1 MYLKAIELHG
11 FKSFPE
17 KTKIEF
23 EKGMSAVVGPNGSGK
38 SNISDAI
45 RWVLGET
52 RGSQVRASGKMEDII
67 FGGTTKRS
75 PMGFASVSLILDNTD
90 RVFDVDSDEVAVM
103 RKYHRGGDSEYY
115 INGAR
120 VRLRD
125 IQELFFDTGLGKNGY
140 SVVGQGKVS
149 EIVTSKP
156 EGRREI
162 FEEASGIAKFRYKKN
177 EAERKLESAEGNIT
191 RLTDILMGLEERV
204 EPLRRESEKAKEYLV
219 LAEKKKEMEISLW
232 LDTVDKSKE
241 LVRQQQRRLEIFT
254 DDFNRISEKLEASEK
269 YLEERYLYSNSLYA
283 KDGDNNRDIRAAEGQ
298 ISQYNSEKA
307 VLESQKGF
315 ADSQVAS
322 LEKEMQR
329 YADMGDTDSGEKQKL
344 ADKIT
349 RLENRTSE
357 KLYRQSRLQIK
368 LDELIEKARRTG
380 DEKGRI
386 SGEIS
391 ALNIKLQEAKIDRGS
406 LDSRNET
413 IKDSMK
419 LAAENLKLAVEYME
433 SSKKDADDVKQFIE
447 LTGENITRTGN
458 IKNGLVMKKNSAQ
471 SRLDT
476 AVKRAEENIN
486 SQRAL
491 QEKIRLL
498 TELENSMEGFAYSVK
513 TVLNKAKSG
522 GLGGILGSVAQL
534 INVEK
539 GYETA
544 VETALAGSLQNIVV
558 ENEAAAKRAI
568 EFLKST
574 KGGRATF
581 LPLDTVKPASFGEK
595 LPEWARTGDS
605 VIRVD
610 ERYRHIISN
619 LIGRTIIVDDINSA
633 SSLARKLNYRY
644 RIVTLDGQIINSGGS
659 FTGGSVSKSAGL
671 FTRKTEIEN
680 RKTELEKLKA
690 DYVQLDKNRLAAQDA
705 VDRVNSS
712 IEGCDGEIA
721 NLSGEKY
728 NAEIEYARLEQIYTQ
743 YENRAEALRGET
755 DNFARTL
762 ENNNERK
769 LELNR
774 QIAQG
779 EKQLISLQRQ
789 LDNLGV
795 RDEESVRRQN
805 EITTEIQQIKL
816 EVVQLQGEITLEKN
830 NLAQLE
836 NTLADRQ
843 KRIVEIGEEIRI
855 LMGENSVRDEEIK
868 AIVRNIE
875 ALQLSIKEK
884 EEENRTIAVT
894 RMEIEQERTKLVQDN
909 RALADEKASLSGQ
922 IAKVEERIKT
932 METSYDDIIVKLWE
946 EYELTV
952 QTAHRYRVD
961 VTDEVQMKKE
971 LNSVKNAIRKLG
983 NVNVASIEEYKE
995 VSRKYT
1001 YLKAQLDDLQQS
1013 KNQLIKLITSLNGEM
1028 KTLFSQSFDIIND
1041 NFGKIFAELFGGGS
1055 ARLELTDKEDVLNSG
1070 IEIIVSPPG
1079 KVIKSL
1085 TALSGGEQA
1094 LVAISIYFAILAH
1107 NPSPFCVLDEI
1118 EAALDDVNVSRY
1130 ANYLHRICD
1139 KTQFIVITH
1148 RRGTMEAAD
1157 VLYGVTMQE
1166 DGISKLLKLD
1176 VDNLSPSILN

>member
-52 RGSQVRASGKMEDII
+52 RGSQLRASGKMEDII
-67 FGGTTKRS
+67 FGGTQKRS

-103 RKYHRGGDSEYY
+103 RKYYRGGDSEYY

-177 EAERKLESAEGNIT
+177 EAERKLQAAEGNIT

-204 EPLRRESEKAKEYLV
+204 EPLRKESEKAKEYLT
-219 LAEKKKEMEISLW
+219 LSARKKELEISLW

-241 LVRQQQRRLEIFT
+241 LIRQQQRRLEIFT
-254 DDFNRISEKLEASEK
+254 DDYNTVSTKLEESEK
-269 YLEERYLYSNSLYA
+269 YLEERYLYGNSLIA
-283 KDGDNNRDIRAAEGQ
+283 KDSDNIRDIRTAEGQ
-298 ISQYNSEKA
+298 ISTLNSEKA

-315 ADSQVAS
+315 ASSQISS
-322 LEKEMQR
+322 LEKELER
-329 YADMGDTDSGEKQKL
+329 YAGMGDADSDAKQKL
-344 ADKIT
+344 TEKIES
-349 RLENRTSE
+349 LNKEKDQ
-357 KLYRQSRLQIK
+357 KLYRQSELQMQLDRLIAQ
-368 LDELIEKARRTG
+368 ARRAG

-391 ALNIKLQEAKIDRGS
+391 ALNLKLQEERIDRGS
-406 LDSRNET
+406 VDSRNET
-413 IKDSMK
+413 IKDSLS
-419 LAAENLKLAVEYME
+419 LAQENLNLAMEYME
-433 SSKKDADDVKQFIE
+433 SSRKDADEVKRFVD
-447 LTGENITRTGN
+447 LTGENITRTTN
-458 IKNGLVMKKNSAQ
+458 IRNGLVMKKNSAQ
-471 SRLDT
+471 AKLDA
-476 AVKRAEENIN
+476 AVKRAEENES
-486 SQRAL
+486 SQRRISDR
-491 QEKIRLL
+491 IRYL
-498 TELENSMEGFAYSVK
+498 TEMENNMEGFAGSVK
-513 TVLNKAKSG
+513 SVLKRAKEG
-522 GLGGILGSVAQL
+522 GLGGILGSVGQL
-534 INVEK
+534 VSVEK

-544 VETALAGSLQNIVV
+544 VETAMGFALQNIVV
-558 ENEAAAKRAI
+558 ENESAAKRAM
-568 EFLKST
+568 EYLKT
-574 KGGRATF
+574 TNGGRATF
-581 LPLDTVKPASFGEK
+581 LPLDTVKPATFNEK
-595 LPEWARTGDS
+595 LPDWACTGDS
-605 VIRVD
+605 VIITD
-610 ERYRHIISN
+610 PRYKHIISN
-619 LIGRTIIVDDINSA
+619 LMGRTVIVDNINSA

-644 RIVTLDGQIINSGGS
+644 RIVTLDGQVVNAGGS
-659 FTGGSVSKSAGL
+659 FTGGSASKSTGT
-671 FTRKTEIEN
+671 FSRKAEIE
-680 RKTELEKLKA
+680 RQKASLDKLKA
-690 DYVQLDKNRLAAQDA
+690 EYTQLEKNRLSAQDA
-705 VDRVNSS
+705 VDNVNSS

-728 NAEIEYARLEQIYTQ
+728 NAEIEYARLEQVYTQ
-743 YENRAEALRGET
+743 YENRADALKGEI
-755 DNFARTL
+755 DNFTHSL
-762 ENNNERK
+762 ENNNRRK
-769 LELNR
+769 LQLTQ
-774 QIAQG
+774 QIAKD
-779 EKQLISLQRQ
+779 EKQILSLQLQ
-789 LDNLGV
+789 LDSLGA
-795 RDEESVRRQN
+795 RDEESLRKQN
-805 EITTEIQQIKL
+805 AITGEIQDIKL
-816 EVVQLQGEITLEKN
+816 EVVSLTGAVSLEEN

-836 NTLADRQ
+836 TSLADRQ
-843 KRIVEIGEEIRI
+843 LRTAEINEEITRI
-855 LMGENSVRDEEIK
+855 KDETAARDEDIR
-868 AIVRNIE
+868 AILRQIE
-875 ALQLSIKEK
+875 ALQLTIKAK
-884 EEENRTIAVT
+884 EEENTTLART
-894 RMEIEQERTKLVQDN
+894 RMEIEAERSKLTQENKSLS
-909 RALADEKASLSGQ
+909 DEKSALSGQ
-922 IAKVEERIKT
+922 IAKLEERIAS
-932 METSYDDIIVKLWE
+932 METSYDDIIRKLWE
-946 EYELTV
+946 EYELTI
-952 QTAHRYRVD
+952 QTAREFCVEI
-961 VTDEVQMKKE
+961 TDEALMRKE
-971 LNSVKNAIRKLG
+971 LNSVRNSIRRLGSVNTNA
-983 NVNVASIEEYKE
+983 IEEYRD
-995 VSRKYT
+995 VSERYT
-1001 YLKAQLDDLQQS
+1001 YLKTQLGDLQQS
-1013 KNQLIKLITSLNGEM
+1013 RNQLVKLITSLNGEM
-1028 KTLFSQSFDIIND
+1028 RTLFSQSFDIINE
-1041 NFGKIFAELFGGGS
+1041 NFGKIFVELFGGGS